1 MASVK
6 RIILCGKCKED
17 HIMWPGCACPA
28 SSFEHKDEHMRL
40 DVAHIDPISDKEP
53 QTCIKCV
60 CVCVCVGVGV
70 GVGVCV
76 CV

>member
-1 MASVK
+1 MDYKSV
-6 RIILCGKCKED
+6 KED
-17 HIMWPGCACPA
+17 HIMWQGCAWPA

-60 CVCVCVGVGV
+60 GVWVCGCV